1 MLDFRTR
8 NTLLRELMDDPDCD
22 PVRLQRTYRQFGTV
36 NRLVASWKR
45 IITREL
51 LLRVA
56 ERNGGNRSLTLLDI
70 GCGLLDNA
78 VTVREHA
85 ARLGFSLHITGIDPN
100 PVAAS
105 MVLARPLPV
114 DAAFEQCYLHD
125 LALQGKHFDLVISN
139 HLMHHLSDEEN
150 LALFNDIETVTR
162 GAALMNDLRRS
173 PVSWAAYG
181 LATLPVRWYSFLSID
196 GMRSIRRSYTPEEL
210 MHLTQRCGT
219 AAGTWQVIPVWPF
232 RQVVRYEPHTV

>member
-1 MLDFRTR
+1 
-8 NTLLRELMDDPDCD
+8 
-22 PVRLQRTYRQFGTV
+22 
-36 NRLVASWKR
+36 
-45 IITREL
+45 
-51 LLRVA
+51 
-56 ERNGGNRSLTLLDI
+56 
-70 GCGLLDNA
+70 
-78 VTVREHA
+78 
-85 ARLGFSLHITGIDPN
+85 
-100 PVAAS
+100 
-105 MVLARPLPV
+105 MVLARPLPA

-210 MHLTQRCGT
+210 MHLTQRMWHGRRYLAGNSGLALQAGCALRTPHRLKYGYT
-219 AAGTWQVIPVWPF
+219 PESNSYAGRLRFSDCRGRCSRTLCSQHTHPERVSCTRSGAPGRAFHPLPLYRHSPSISGAAPGAGLTRIFPQRRRSCNHGPSHGHA
-232 RQVVRYEPHTV
+232 RGSTVYR